1 MAGIG
6 GGSVLDVTKLVAAFI
21 DSDQQVEDCFGM
33 GFIRRKGLWFACLPT
48 TAGTGSEVS
57 PNAILLDERD
67 HLKKG
72 IVSPFLIADVAYVD
86 PKLTWTVPAKVTAD
100 TGMDAL
106 THCIE
111 AYTNKFAHPS
121 VDIYALQGIRLIA
134 ANLERA
140 VTLARDNK
148 PADLSD
154 NPAYVEAREALA
166 FGSLYGGLCL
176 GPVNTAA
183 VHALSYPLGGEFHIP
198 HGLSNAILLPSVMKF
213 NMPANIKRHAEVAIA
228 LGCEPG
234 KNDEETAQRGVDF
247 IYRLAAAVGIPDKLT
262 ALGIRR
268 RYGQSRH
275 AGAAPAE
282 KQPSRGHRAGRPRHL
297 QLTLLIMSHMLP
309 CHSSPKNKEDMKPIL
324 AITMGDPAGIGP
336 EITVRALNRKET
348 YEKCRPVVTGDAA
361 IIGQAVRLLGLNLQV
376 NAIQNVKE
384 AKFEFGTIDVIDLQC
399 VDLATFEFGK
409 VQPQCGN
416 AAFQYIKKAI
426 ELAMADEVDGT
437 VTAPLNKE
445 ALNLAGHHY
454 DGHTEIYATFTNT
467 KKYAM
472 MLAEVRHDAG
482 RREHPRHPCFDAC
495 SPAQGL
501 RPGEEGPC
509 HRVRRTHRRCL
520 PPVRY

>member
-1 MAGIG
+1 MKAITLLQPQKIVFGTGCIQTFTDDYKKMGLRRLFVLTAPPIRPLIEGTLDELKAAGIAVEVFQDIVAEPTVNDFKRILEEARQFQADSVAGIG

-21 DSDQQVEDCFGM
+21 DSDQQVEDCFGT

-72 IVSPFLIADVAYVD
+72 IVSPFLIADAAYVD

-213 NMPANIKRHAEVAIA
+213 NMPSNVKRHAEVAIA

-262 ALGIRR
+262 ALGIPQTAVD
-268 RYGQSRH
+268 GM
-275 AGAAPAE
+275 AKAAM
-282 KQPSRGHRAGRPRHL
+282 QV
-297 QLTLLIMSHMLP
+297 Q
-309 CHSSPKNKEDMKPIL
+309 
-324 AITMGDPAGIGP
+324 
-336 EITVRALNRKET
+336 
-348 YEKCRPVVTGDAA
+348 
-361 IIGQAVRLLGLNLQV
+361 RLLKN
-376 NAIQNVKE
+376 N
-384 AKFEFGTIDVIDLQC
+384 
-399 VDLATFEFGK
+399 
-409 VQPQCGN
+409 PR
-416 AAFQYIKKAI
+416 
-426 ELAMADEVDGT
+426 EV
-437 VTAPLNKE
+437 
-445 ALNLAGHHY
+445 
-454 DGHTEIYATFTNT
+454 TEQDARDIYNSL
-467 KKYAM
+467 Y
-472 MLAEVRHDAG
+472 
-482 RREHPRHPCFDAC
+482 
-495 SPAQGL
+495 
-501 RPGEEGPC
+501 
-509 HRVRRTHRRCL
+509 
-520 PPVRY
+520 

>member
-1 MAGIG
+1 MKAITLLQPQKIVFGTGCIQTFTDDYKKMGLRRLFVLTAPPIRPLIEGTLDELKAAGVAVEVFQDIVAEPTVNDFKKILEVARQFQADSVVGIG

-21 DSDQQVEDCFGM
+21 DSDQQVEDCFGT

-262 ALGIRR
+262 ALGIPQTAVD
-268 RYGQSRH
+268 GM
-275 AGAAPAE
+275 AKAAM
-282 KQPSRGHRAGRPRHL
+282 QV
-297 QLTLLIMSHMLP
+297 Q
-309 CHSSPKNKEDMKPIL
+309 
-324 AITMGDPAGIGP
+324 
-336 EITVRALNRKET
+336 
-348 YEKCRPVVTGDAA
+348 
-361 IIGQAVRLLGLNLQV
+361 RLLKN
-376 NAIQNVKE
+376 N
-384 AKFEFGTIDVIDLQC
+384 
-399 VDLATFEFGK
+399 
-409 VQPQCGN
+409 PR
-416 AAFQYIKKAI
+416 
-426 ELAMADEVDGT
+426 EV
-437 VTAPLNKE
+437 
-445 ALNLAGHHY
+445 
-454 DGHTEIYATFTNT
+454 TEQDARDIYNSL
-467 KKYAM
+467 Y
-472 MLAEVRHDAG
+472 
-482 RREHPRHPCFDAC
+482 
-495 SPAQGL
+495 
-501 RPGEEGPC
+501 
-509 HRVRRTHRRCL
+509 
-520 PPVRY
+520 

>member
-1 MAGIG
+1 MKAITLLQPQKIVFGTGCIQTFTDDYKKMGLRRLFVLTAPPIRPLIEGTLDELKAAGIAVEVFQDIVAEPTVNDFKRILEAARQFQADSVAGIG

-21 DSDQQVEDCFGM
+21 DSDQQVEDCFGT

-262 ALGIRR
+262 ALGIPQTAVD
-268 RYGQSRH
+268 GM
-275 AGAAPAE
+275 AKAAM
-282 KQPSRGHRAGRPRHL
+282 QV
-297 QLTLLIMSHMLP
+297 Q
-309 CHSSPKNKEDMKPIL
+309 
-324 AITMGDPAGIGP
+324 
-336 EITVRALNRKET
+336 
-348 YEKCRPVVTGDAA
+348 
-361 IIGQAVRLLGLNLQV
+361 RLLKN
-376 NAIQNVKE
+376 N
-384 AKFEFGTIDVIDLQC
+384 
-399 VDLATFEFGK
+399 
-409 VQPQCGN
+409 PR
-416 AAFQYIKKAI
+416 
-426 ELAMADEVDGT
+426 EV
-437 VTAPLNKE
+437 
-445 ALNLAGHHY
+445 
-454 DGHTEIYATFTNT
+454 TEQDTRDIYNSL
-467 KKYAM
+467 Y
-472 MLAEVRHDAG
+472 
-482 RREHPRHPCFDAC
+482 
-495 SPAQGL
+495 
-501 RPGEEGPC
+501 
-509 HRVRRTHRRCL
+509 
-520 PPVRY
+520 

>member
-1 MAGIG
+1 MKAITLLQPQKIVFGTGCIETFTEDYKKMGLQRLMVLTAPPILPLIEEPLASLKAAGVSIETCQDILAEPTVNDFKKILEAARQFKADSVVGIG

-21 DSDQQVEDCFGM
+21 NSDQQVEDCFGT
-33 GFIRRKGLWFACLPT
+33 GFIKRKGLWFACLPT

-72 IVSPFLIADVAYVD
+72 IVSPYLIADAAYVD

-140 VTLARDNK
+140 VTLARDYK

-154 NPAYVEAREALA
+154 NPDYVEAREALA

-213 NMPANIKRHAEVAIA
+213 NMPSNVKRHAEVAIA
-228 LGCEPG
+228 MGCEPG

-262 ALGIRR
+262 ALGIPQTAVP
-268 RYGQSRH
+268 GM
-275 AGAAPAE
+275 AKAAM
-282 KQPSRGHRAGRPRHL
+282 QV
-297 QLTLLIMSHMLP
+297 Q
-309 CHSSPKNKEDMKPIL
+309 
-324 AITMGDPAGIGP
+324 
-336 EITVRALNRKET
+336 
-348 YEKCRPVVTGDAA
+348 
-361 IIGQAVRLLGLNLQV
+361 RLLKN
-376 NAIQNVKE
+376 N
-384 AKFEFGTIDVIDLQC
+384 
-399 VDLATFEFGK
+399 
-409 VQPQCGN
+409 PR
-416 AAFQYIKKAI
+416 
-426 ELAMADEVDGT
+426 EV
-437 VTAPLNKE
+437 
-445 ALNLAGHHY
+445 
-454 DGHTEIYATFTNT
+454 TEQDARDIYNSL
-467 KKYAM
+467 Y
-472 MLAEVRHDAG
+472 
-482 RREHPRHPCFDAC
+482 
-495 SPAQGL
+495 
-501 RPGEEGPC
+501 
-509 HRVRRTHRRCL
+509 
-520 PPVRY
+520 

>member
-1 MAGIG
+1 MKAITLLQPQKIVFGTGCIETFTEDYKKMGLLRLMVLTAPPILPLIEEPLANLKAAGVSIEIFQNILAEPTVNDFKKIPEAARQFKADSVVGIG

-21 DSDQQVEDCFGM
+21 NSDQQVEDCFGT
-33 GFIRRKGLWFACLPT
+33 GFIKRKGLWFACLPT

-72 IVSPFLIADVAYVD
+72 IVSPYLIADAAYVD

-140 VTLARDNK
+140 VTLARDYK

-154 NPAYVEAREALA
+154 NPDYVEAREALA

-213 NMPANIKRHAEVAIA
+213 NMPSNVKRHAEVAIA
-228 LGCEPG
+228 MGCEPG

-247 IYRLAAAVGIPDKLT
+247 IYRLAEAVGIPKKLT
-262 ALGIRR
+262 DLGIPQTAVP
-268 RYGQSRH
+268 GM
-275 AGAAPAE
+275 AKAAM
-282 KQPSRGHRAGRPRHL
+282 QV
-297 QLTLLIMSHMLP
+297 Q
-309 CHSSPKNKEDMKPIL
+309 
-324 AITMGDPAGIGP
+324 
-336 EITVRALNRKET
+336 
-348 YEKCRPVVTGDAA
+348 
-361 IIGQAVRLLGLNLQV
+361 RLLKN
-376 NAIQNVKE
+376 N
-384 AKFEFGTIDVIDLQC
+384 
-399 VDLATFEFGK
+399 
-409 VQPQCGN
+409 PR
-416 AAFQYIKKAI
+416 
-426 ELAMADEVDGT
+426 EV
-437 VTAPLNKE
+437 
-445 ALNLAGHHY
+445 
-454 DGHTEIYATFTNT
+454 TEQDARDIYNSL
-467 KKYAM
+467 Y
-472 MLAEVRHDAG
+472 
-482 RREHPRHPCFDAC
+482 
-495 SPAQGL
+495 
-501 RPGEEGPC
+501 
-509 HRVRRTHRRCL
+509 
-520 PPVRY
+520 

>member
-1 MAGIG
+1 MKAITLLQPQKIVFGTGCIQTFTDDYKKMGLRRLFVLTAPPIRPLIEGTLDELKAAGIAVEVFQDIVAEPTVNDFKKILKEARQFQADSVAGIG

-21 DSDQQVEDCFGM
+21 DSDQQVEDCFGT

-213 NMPANIKRHAEVAIA
+213 NAPANIKRHAEVAIA

-262 ALGIRR
+262 ALGIPQTAVD
-268 RYGQSRH
+268 GM
-275 AGAAPAE
+275 AKAAM
-282 KQPSRGHRAGRPRHL
+282 QV
-297 QLTLLIMSHMLP
+297 Q
-309 CHSSPKNKEDMKPIL
+309 
-324 AITMGDPAGIGP
+324 
-336 EITVRALNRKET
+336 
-348 YEKCRPVVTGDAA
+348 
-361 IIGQAVRLLGLNLQV
+361 RLLKN
-376 NAIQNVKE
+376 N
-384 AKFEFGTIDVIDLQC
+384 
-399 VDLATFEFGK
+399 
-409 VQPQCGN
+409 PR
-416 AAFQYIKKAI
+416 
-426 ELAMADEVDGT
+426 EV
-437 VTAPLNKE
+437 
-445 ALNLAGHHY
+445 
-454 DGHTEIYATFTNT
+454 TEQDARNIYNSL
-467 KKYAM
+467 Y
-472 MLAEVRHDAG
+472 
-482 RREHPRHPCFDAC
+482 
-495 SPAQGL
+495 
-501 RPGEEGPC
+501 
-509 HRVRRTHRRCL
+509 
-520 PPVRY
+520 

>member
-1 MAGIG
+1 MKAITLLQPQKIVFGTGCIQTFTDDYKKMGLRRLFVLTAPPIRPLIEGTMDELKAAGIAVEVFQDIVAEPSVNDFKRILELARQFRADSVAGIG

-21 DSDQQVEDCFGM
+21 DSDQQVEDCFGT

-72 IVSPFLIADVAYVD
+72 IVSPFLIADAAYVD

-234 KNDEETAQRGVDF
+234 KNDEETAQRGVDY

-262 ALGIRR
+262 ALGIPQTAVD
-268 RYGQSRH
+268 GM
-275 AGAAPAE
+275 AKAAM
-282 KQPSRGHRAGRPRHL
+282 QV
-297 QLTLLIMSHMLP
+297 Q
-309 CHSSPKNKEDMKPIL
+309 
-324 AITMGDPAGIGP
+324 
-336 EITVRALNRKET
+336 
-348 YEKCRPVVTGDAA
+348 
-361 IIGQAVRLLGLNLQV
+361 RLLKN
-376 NAIQNVKE
+376 N
-384 AKFEFGTIDVIDLQC
+384 
-399 VDLATFEFGK
+399 
-409 VQPQCGN
+409 PR
-416 AAFQYIKKAI
+416 
-426 ELAMADEVDGT
+426 EV
-437 VTAPLNKE
+437 
-445 ALNLAGHHY
+445 
-454 DGHTEIYATFTNT
+454 TEQDARDIYNSL
-467 KKYAM
+467 Y
-472 MLAEVRHDAG
+472 
-482 RREHPRHPCFDAC
+482 
-495 SPAQGL
+495 
-501 RPGEEGPC
+501 
-509 HRVRRTHRRCL
+509 
-520 PPVRY
+520 